1 MTGKSRVKTAGILVM
16 ALLVSVGQAT
26 NEEGGPVDFET
37 LARHY
42 YINPQPHMAPA
53 AARSFLS
60 SRLSAGDESCDYDCR
75 YSAAYAFG
83 RIGQLDPNVVPE
95 YQVRFAGGNH
105 AQRLFMLDVLR
116 LCGTRQTEEFFTSRL
131 KAGRFINEGRRIRQV
146 LAQGMPVEFD
156 PIDNPIESRLDVELL
171 WRKFTI
177 TGSEDA
183 VRRIISVLGWLYEG
197 NEIEAIIAGTTK
209 WSLSENCREHSTVS
223 QICREELAKST
234 DSTRR
239 VLEEIIDDLEILEIL
254 NRLERRDNLTESGDG
269 KMTTEDL
276 RQSTATGPKAWALG
290 CSAVLSEVNYDRHD
304 LLAGGEI
311 NWKNIGRTK
320 KLIKRWWGITT
331 RAELFSE
338 LLWLNADGHR
348 KRFDVVGVYIIAIS
362 DDGYK
367 EFLETY
373 NDEQEMLQ
381 EIEITRQHY
390 SELRGRGISGW
401 DYARFISLCR
411 WGYMVGHLGEDEVWE
426 LIMPVARV
434 LQKRFDSWED
444 LGRNYLI
451 GREFW
456 SYKRTKQTGY
466 KCEDAYRRLL
476 DMRSSPW
483 NEYPWDMDLTDAI
496 TTNHVGEAKPTKE
509 R

>member
-16 ALLVSVGQAT
+16 ALVVSVGRAT
-26 NEEGGPVDFET
+26 NEEDERVDFESF
-37 LARHY
+37 AGHY
-42 YINPQPHMAPA
+42 YISPQPHMAPA
-53 AARSFLS
+53 AAKSFLS

-83 RIGQLDPNVVPE
+83 RVGQLEPNVVPE
-95 YQVRFAGGNH
+95 YQVLFEGGNH
-105 AQRLFMLDVLR
+105 VQRLFMLDVLR

-156 PIDNPIESRLDVELL
+156 PLDNPIESRLDVELL
-171 WRKFTI
+171 WREFTI

-183 VRRIISVLGWLYEG
+183 VRRIISVLGWVYEG
-197 NEIEAIIAGTTK
+197 DEREAIIAGTTK
-209 WSLSENCREHSTVS
+209 WSLSENCREHSTVAH
-223 QICREELAKST
+223 ICREELAKST
-234 DSTRR
+234 GSTRR
-239 VLEEIIDDLEILEIL
+239 VLEEIIDDLEIFEIL
-254 NRLERRDNLTESGDG
+254 KRLQKRDDLTESGDD

-276 RQSTATGPKAWALG
+276 RQSTATGAKAWALG
-290 CSAVLSEVNYDRHD
+290 CSAVLTEVNYDRHD

-311 NWKNIGRTK
+311 NWKNIGKTK
-320 KLIKRWWGITT
+320 KLIERWWGITS
-331 RAELFSE
+331 RADLFGN
-338 LLWLNADGHR
+338 LLWLNGEGTR
-348 KRFDVVGVYIIAIS
+348 KRFDVIGVASIGIG
-362 DDGYK
+362 DDEYK
-367 EFLETY
+367 ELLETC
-373 NDEQEMLQ
+373 NDEEEMVQ
-381 EIEITRQHY
+381 GIKIARTYY
-390 SELRGRGISGW
+390 SELRGRGMSGW

-411 WGYMVGHLGEDEVWE
+411 WGHTAGHLGEDEAWE

-434 LQKRFDSWED
+434 LQKRFGSWED
-444 LGRNYLI
+444 LGRNYLM

-456 SYKRTKQTGY
+456 SYKQTKETGY
-466 KCEDAYRRLL
+466 KCEDAYHRLL

-483 NEYPWDMDLTDAI
+483 NKYPWDMDLTDTI